1 MKKSNFVALI
11 LGLITVVFFGLG
23 MCMVMLEEWNAFK
36 PGIVLGLIG
45 LVFLIIT
52 IVVYRKMENKAP
64 IKINGKTI
72 LTSVIAIVGTMVLG
86 LGMSFCMVWAEY
98 VKGII
103 ISLVGAVILICL
115 IPLCKGLK

>member
-23 MCMVMLEEWNAFK
+23 MCMVMVEEWNAFK
-36 PGIVLGLIG
+36 PGIVLGVIG

-52 IVVYRKMENKAP
+52 IIVYRKMENKAP
-64 IKINGKTI
+64 IKINGKTV
-72 LTSVIAIVGTMVLG
+72 LTAAIAIVGALVLG
-86 LGMSFCMVWAEY
+86 LGMCFCMVWGFY

-103 ISLVGAVILICL
+103 IALAGAVILICL

>member
-72 LTSVIAIVGTMVLG
+72 LTAVIAIVGAMVLG
-86 LGMSFCMVWAEY
+86 LGMCFCMVWAEY